1 MSEQQTADRLLAITR
16 DGLMALGY
24 TRELLRENYPFVDLT
39 VPASPVERV
48 PLAAFAQEPPSY
60 RTACFGVAL
69 VADGTPARLRR
80 YASLG
85 APQLVTLHPRDNTIG
100 RWMVR
105 AETEPELLE
114 RLAPAEFQ
122 QRLIERQPEWN
133 PQEILRAKTIKQPG
147 ARQLDFFDVGLV
159 PMLESAVQSKLD
171 ELLREVLAD
180 CQAAYHAR
188 HRRQLNYA
196 GLYRLIF
203 RLIAAKLLGDR
214 EHPGPWT
221 DSDADQ
227 VIEAVKS
234 HYFARQRG
242 EAVLED
248 ANVRQ
253 LAWDRIRTG
262 LHLQNLSVET
272 LAYVYENTL
281 VDPHTRSVQDIH
293 ATPRELAE
301 YIVNSLP
308 FELLPQ
314 DQRTVFEPFAGHAP
328 FLIAAMS
335 RLRGLLPGGATVEQR
350 HDYCVRMLAGMEI
363 DAFALE
369 VARYSL
375 MLADYPNPNGWNIS
389 AGDVFASPELDGQ
402 LKAAQIVLCNP
413 PFGDFSKEER
423 AANPN
428 IKRPN
433 KAAETL
439 RRVLEHPPTMLG
451 LILPRSFTQGPSY
464 RQLRERFAALY
475 SDTSLL
481 VLPEVAFRHSRAET
495 VIVIAHGR
503 GGPAV
508 RRCSAYVSKRDYP
521 EFLRTGKLT
530 WDDRGQTSLTD
541 SRPQLWTPPLLRQL
555 LESTQHLRKLEEFAE
570 IHRGVE
576 YKEPIDKFVSD
587 QPKKGYV
594 SGLKE
599 VRDSLEP
606 YLTLRPVYLRIEDKL
621 MRGNAHELP
630 WHLPKAIAN
639 AARLTERVW
648 AIEAAPDRSGLV
660 CSQNFHGI
668 WPTGDLPIEALAAIL
683 AGPVANAV
691 VGLQITSRGNQKR
704 VVGGIPIPALTPTE
718 TESIVALVR
727 EYQGSRERWLK
738 NSRNA
743 DAMEGACRRLLLEI
757 DAAVLAGY
765 DFPPRLEREVLDRF
779 AGEPRPGPVRFEGYY
794 PPDFVP
800 AIPLWRYLSA
810 EYRNSAAHLTLK
822 RLKLIDDPAISAMIE
837 ELS

>member
-1 MSEQQTADRLLAITR
+1 MSEQQTADRLLGITR

-24 TRELLRENYPFVDLT
+24 SRELLRENYPFVDLT
-39 VPASPVERV
+39 LPASPVERV

-69 VADGTPARLRR
+69 VADGAPDRLRR

-147 ARQLDFFDVGLV
+147 PRQLDFFDVGLV

-180 CQAAYHAR
+180 CKAAYHAR
-188 HRRQLNYA
+188 HRRELNYA

-253 LAWDRIRTG
+253 LAWNRIRTG

-314 DQRTVFEPFAGHAP
+314 DQRTVFEPFSGHAP

-335 RLRGLLPGGATVEQR
+335 RLRGLLPGGVTAEQR
-350 HDYCVRMLAGMEI
+350 HEYCVRMLAGMEI

-389 AGDVFASPELDGQ
+389 AGDVFASPELDAR
-402 LKAAQIVLCNP
+402 LKGAQIVLCNP
-413 PFGDFSKEER
+413 PFGDFTKEER
-423 AANPN
+423 AVNPS
-428 IKRPN
+428 IERPN
-433 KAAETL
+433 KAAEIL
-439 RRVLEHPPTMLG
+439 RRVLENPPEMLG
-451 LILPRSFTQGPSY
+451 FVLPRLFTQGASY
-464 RQLRERFAALY
+464 QGLRERLAELY
-475 SDTSLL
+475 AETTLL
-481 VLPEVAFRHSRAET
+481 VLPDVAFQYSQAEP
-495 VIVIAHGR
+495 VLVIAHGR
-503 GGPAV
+503 AAATV
-508 RRCSAYVSKRDYP
+508 HRRSAFVSKSDYP
-521 EFLRTGKLT
+521 EFLRTGRPT
-530 WDDRGQTSLTD
+530 WDDQGQAHLSDL
-541 SRPQLWTPPLLRQL
+541 RPQLWTPPLLSQL
-555 LESTQHLRKLEEFAE
+555 LEATQHLRRLDEVAE

-576 YKEPIDKFVSD
+576 YQEPIAKFVSD
-587 QPKKGYV
+587 EPKKGYV
-594 SGLKE
+594 PGLKE

-606 YLTLRPVYLRIEDKL
+606 YLTLKPVYLRIEDKL
-621 MRGNAHELP
+621 MRSNAHELP
-630 WHLPKAIAN
+630 WHLPKATAN
-639 AARLTERVW
+639 AARLTRGPW
-648 AIEAAPDRSGLV
+648 AITAAPDTSGLV
-660 CSQNFHGI
+660 CSQRFHGV
-668 WPTGDLPIEALAAIL
+668 WPIRDLPIELLAAIL
-683 AGPVANAV
+683 VGPVGNTV
-691 VGLQITSRGNQKR
+691 IGLQITSRDNQKR
-704 VVGGIPIPALTPTE
+704 IVGAIPVPSLTSAE

-727 EYQGSRERWLK
+727 EYQANRQRWMK
-738 NSRNA
+738 NARTTNA
-743 DAMEGACRRLLLEI
+743 MQQACHRLLLEI

-765 DFPPRLEREVLDRF
+765 DLPPRLEREVLDRF

-794 PPDFVP
+794 PPDFAP
-800 AIPLWRYLSA
+800 AIPLRRYLSA
-810 EYRNSAAHLTLK
+810 EYRNSAAHLTLE
-822 RLKLIDDPAISAMIE
+822 RLKLVDDPAVSAMIE